1 MLALPYDVFDR
12 GEAAEYVEDRPLSFL
27 NIDRPETQFP
37 ADQDMYAPEVYARG
51 AELLH
56 ERLKDGTF
64 VEDRNLA
71 YYIYR
76 LAWEGHVQTGIVCVC
91 AVDEF
96 ESGIIKRHELT
107 REDKERDRIE
117 HIEALGC
124 QTGPIFLTYR
134 DQPVLDMIVGAATTS
149 TPLYDFADES
159 GVRQTVWEVVRH
171 DAVDALRAM
180 LDQPVLDM
188 IVGAATTST
197 PLYDFADESGVRQ
210 TVWEVVRHDAVDALR
225 AMLGTIPCAYIAD
238 GHHRAASAVKVA
250 RRMREE
256 ARAAGTYTGKEPF
269 NYVLSVLFPA
279 NQLTILPYNRV
290 VSDRNGLDAYELL
303 EVLSGAGFGIVQAE
317 GPVEPREH
325 GVFGMYTDGT
335 WYELRADDPNP
346 RVYAA
351 ENASSGI
358 NAEMGSAE
366 DGEHRNGGSSQ
377 DDGGLY
383 NPANSLDCPILQSC
397 ILSPIFGIKDPRTDP
412 RVSFVGGIRGT
423 EELERKVGA
432 EGVAFTM
439 CATSIDQ
446 LLAVADAGE
455 VMPPKSTWFEPKLRS
470 GLFIHRIAK

>member
-1 MLALPYDVFDR
+1 MRALPFPCIRPVPEHAAEVAALPYDVFDR
-12 GEAAEYVEDRPLSFL
+12 GEAAEYVEGRPLSFL
-27 NIDRPETQFP
+27 NIDRPETQLP

-56 ERLKDGTF
+56 ERLADGTF

-96 ESGIIKRHELT
+96 ESGVIKRHELT

-134 DQPVLDMIVGAATTS
+134 DQPVLDMIADAATTS
-149 TPLYDFADES
+149 TPLYDFTDDE
-159 GVRQTVWEVVRH
+159 GVH
-171 DAVDALRAM
+171 
-180 LDQPVLDM
+180 
-188 IVGAATTST
+188 
-197 PLYDFADESGVRQ
+197 Q

-279 NQLTILPYNRV
+279 SQLTILPYNRV
-290 VSDRNGLDAYELL
+290 VSDRNGLDTYELL
-303 EVLSGAGFGIVQAE
+303 EVLSGAGFGIVEAE

-346 RVYAA
+346 IAYAA
-351 ENASSGI
+351 ENAGNDF
-358 NAEMGSAE
+358 NAEMRSAE
-366 DGEHRNGGSSQ
+366 DDKRRSGESSQ
-377 DDGGLY
+377 DNGESS
-383 NPANSLDCPILQSC
+383 NPANSLDCSILQSC
-397 ILSPIFGIKDPRTDP
+397 ILSPVFGIKDPRTDP
-412 RVSFVGGIRGT
+412 RISFVGGIRGT
-423 EELERKVGA
+423 EELECKAGA

>member
-1 MLALPYDVFDR
+1 MRALPFPCIRPVPEHAAEVAALPYDVFDR
-12 GEAAEYVEDRPLSFL
+12 GEAAEYVEGKPLSFL

-56 ERLKDGTF
+56 ARLEDGTF

-96 ESGIIKRHELT
+96 ESGVIKRHELT

-149 TPLYDFADES
+149 TPLYDFAD
-159 GVRQTVWEVVRH
+159 
-171 DAVDALRAM
+171 
-180 LDQPVLDM
+180 
-188 IVGAATTST
+188 
-197 PLYDFADESGVRQ
+197 DEGVRQ

-269 NYVLSVLFPA
+269 NYILSVLFPA
-279 NQLTILPYNRV
+279 SQLTILPYNRV
-290 VSDRNGLDAYELL
+290 VSDRNGFDTYELL
-303 EVLSGAGFGIVQAE
+303 EVLSGAGFDIVEAE

-346 RVYAA
+346 MAYAA
-351 ENASSGI
+351 ENAGNDF

-366 DGEHRNGGSSQ
+366 DDECRSGGSSQ
-377 DDGGLY
+377 DTGESS
-383 NPANSLDCPILQSC
+383 NPANSLDCSILQSC

-412 RVSFVGGIRGT
+412 RISFVGGIRGT
-423 EELERKVGA
+423 EELECKAGA

>member
-1 MLALPYDVFDR
+1 MRALPFPCIRPVPEHAAEVAALPYDVFDR
-12 GEAAEYVEDRPLSFL
+12 GEAAEYVEGRPLSFL

-37 ADQDMYAPEVYARG
+37 ADQDMYASEVYARG

-56 ERLKDGTF
+56 ERLEDGTF

-96 ESGIIKRHELT
+96 ESGVIKRHELT

-149 TPLYDFADES
+149 TPLYDFTDDE
-159 GVRQTVWEVVRH
+159 GVH
-171 DAVDALRAM
+171 
-180 LDQPVLDM
+180 
-188 IVGAATTST
+188 
-197 PLYDFADESGVRQ
+197 Q

-256 ARAAGTYTGKEPF
+256 ARATGTYTGKEPF

-279 NQLTILPYNRV
+279 SQLTILPYNRV
-290 VSDRNGLDAYELL
+290 VSDRNGLNTYELL
-303 EVLSGAGFGIVQAE
+303 EVLSGAGFGIVEAE

-346 RVYAA
+346 RVYAT
-351 ENASSGI
+351 ENASSN

-377 DDGGLY
+377 DDGGAS
-383 NPANSLDCPILQSC
+383 NPANSLDCSILQSC

-412 RVSFVGGIRGT
+412 RISFVGGIRGT
-423 EELERKVGA
+423 EELECKAGV

>member
-1 MLALPYDVFDR
+1 MRALPFPCIRPVPEHAAEVAALPYDVFDR

-56 ERLKDGTF
+56 EHLEDGTF

-96 ESGIIKRHELT
+96 ESGVIKRHELT

-117 HIEALGC
+117 HIKALGC

-134 DQPVLDMIVGAATTS
+134 DQPVLDMIIGAATTS
-149 TPLYDFADES
+149 TPLYDFTDDE
-159 GVRQTVWEVVRH
+159 GVH
-171 DAVDALRAM
+171 
-180 LDQPVLDM
+180 
-188 IVGAATTST
+188 
-197 PLYDFADESGVRQ
+197 Q

-279 NQLTILPYNRV
+279 SQLTILPYNRV
-290 VSDRNGLDAYELL
+290 VSDRNGLDTYELL
-303 EVLSGAGFGIVQAE
+303 EVLSGAGFGIVEAE

-346 RVYAA
+346 MVHAA
-351 ENASSGI
+351 ENAGNDF

-366 DGEHRNGGSSQ
+366 DDKHRSGESSQ
-377 DDGGLY
+377 DNGESS
-383 NPANSLDCPILQSC
+383 NPANSLDCSILQSC

-412 RVSFVGGIRGT
+412 RISFVGGIRGT
-423 EELERKVGA
+423 EELECKAGA

-455 VMPPKSTWFEPKLRS
+455 VMPPKSTWFEPKPRS

>member
-1 MLALPYDVFDR
+1 MRALPFPCIRPVPEHAAEVAALPYDVFDR
-12 GEAAEYVEDRPLSFL
+12 GEAAEYVEGRPLSFL
-27 NIDRPETQFP
+27 NIDRPETQLP

-56 ERLKDGTF
+56 ERLADGTF

-91 AVDEF
+91 GVDDF
-96 ESGIIKRHELT
+96 ESGVIKRHELT

-117 HIEALGC
+117 HIGALGC

-149 TPLYDFADES
+149 TPLYDFTDDE
-159 GVRQTVWEVVRH
+159 GVH
-171 DAVDALRAM
+171 
-180 LDQPVLDM
+180 
-188 IVGAATTST
+188 
-197 PLYDFADESGVRQ
+197 Q

-269 NYVLSVLFPA
+269 NHVLSVLFPA
-279 NQLTILPYNRV
+279 SQLTILPYNRV
-290 VSDRNGLDAYELL
+290 VSDRNGLDTYELL
-303 EVLSGAGFGIVQAE
+303 EVLSGAGFGIVEAE

-351 ENASSGI
+351 ENAGNDFS
-358 NAEMGSAE
+358 AEMGSAE
-366 DGEHRNGGSSQ
+366 DDKRRSGESSQ
-377 DDGGLY
+377 DNGESS
-383 NPANSLDCPILQSC
+383 NPANSLDCSILQSC

-412 RVSFVGGIRGT
+412 RISFVGGIRGT
-423 EELERKVGA
+423 EELECKAGA

>member
-1 MLALPYDVFDR
+1 MRALPFPCIRPVPEHAAEVAALPYDVFDR
-12 GEAAEYVEDRPLSFL
+12 GEAAEYVESRPLSFL

-37 ADQDMYAPEVYARG
+37 ADQNMYAPEVYARG

-56 ERLKDGTF
+56 ERLEDGAF

-96 ESGIIKRHELT
+96 ESGAIKRHELT

-134 DQPVLDMIVGAATTS
+134 DQPVLDMIA
-149 TPLYDFADES
+149 
-159 GVRQTVWEVVRH
+159 
-171 DAVDALRAM
+171 
-180 LDQPVLDM
+180 
-188 IVGAATTST
+188 GAATTST

-279 NQLTILPYNRV
+279 SQLTILPYNRV

-303 EVLSGAGFGIVQAE
+303 EVLSGAGFGIVEAE

-366 DGEHRNGGSSQ
+366 DDEHCSGESSQ
-377 DDGGLY
+377 DDGGAS
-383 NPANSLDCPILQSC
+383 NPANSLDCSILQNC

-412 RVSFVGGIRGT
+412 RISFVGGIRGT
-423 EELERKVGA
+423 EELERKAGA

-439 CATSIDQ
+439 RATSIDQ

>member
-1 MLALPYDVFDR
+1 MRALPFPCIRPVPEHAAEVAALPYDVFDR

-56 ERLKDGTF
+56 ERLEDGTF

-96 ESGIIKRHELT
+96 ESGVIKRHELT

-134 DQPVLDMIVGAATTS
+134 
-149 TPLYDFADES
+149 
-159 GVRQTVWEVVRH
+159 
-171 DAVDALRAM
+171 
-180 LDQPVLDM
+180 DQPVLDM

-279 NQLTILPYNRV
+279 SQLTILPYNRV
-290 VSDRNGLDAYELL
+290 VSDRNGLNTYELL
-303 EVLSGAGFGIVQAE
+303 EVLSGAGFGIVEAE

-346 RVYAA
+346 MVYAA
-351 ENASSGI
+351 ENAGNDF

-366 DGEHRNGGSSQ
+366 DDERRSGGSSQ
-377 DDGGLY
+377 DDEVAS
-383 NPANSLDCPILQSC
+383 NPANSLDCSILQSC

-412 RVSFVGGIRGT
+412 RISFVGGIRGT
-423 EELERKVGA
+423 EELECKAGV

>member
-1 MLALPYDVFDR
+1 MRALPFPCIRPVPEHAAEVAALPYDVFDR
-12 GEAAEYVEDRPLSFL
+12 GEAAEYIEGRPLSFL

-56 ERLKDGTF
+56 ERLADGTF

-96 ESGIIKRHELT
+96 ESGVIKRHELT
-107 REDKERDRIE
+107 REEKERDRIE

-134 DQPVLDMIVGAATTS
+134 
-149 TPLYDFADES
+149 
-159 GVRQTVWEVVRH
+159 
-171 DAVDALRAM
+171 
-180 LDQPVLDM
+180 DQPVLDM

-256 ARAAGTYTGKEPF
+256 ALAAGTYTGKEPF

-279 NQLTILPYNRV
+279 SQLTILPYNRV
-290 VSDRNGLDAYELL
+290 VSDRNGLDTYELL
-303 EVLSGAGFGIVQAE
+303 EVLSGAGFGIVETE

-335 WYELRADDPNP
+335 WYELRADDPSP
-346 RVYAA
+346 RIYAA
-351 ENASSGI
+351 ENAGNDF

-366 DGEHRNGGSSQ
+366 DDKRRSGESGQ
-377 DDGGLY
+377 DNEVAS
-383 NPANSLDCPILQSC
+383 NPANSLDCSILQSC

-412 RVSFVGGIRGT
+412 RISFVGGIRGT
-423 EELERKVGA
+423 EELECKAGT

>member
-1 MLALPYDVFDR
+1 MRALPFPCIRPVPEHAAEVAALPYDVFDR

-56 ERLKDGTF
+56 EHLEDGTF

-76 LAWEGHVQTGIVCVC
+76 LAWEGRAQTGIVCVC

-96 ESGIIKRHELT
+96 ESGVIKRHELT

-134 DQPVLDMIVGAATTS
+134 
-149 TPLYDFADES
+149 
-159 GVRQTVWEVVRH
+159 
-171 DAVDALRAM
+171 
-180 LDQPVLDM
+180 DQPVLDM

-279 NQLTILPYNRV
+279 SQLTILPYNRV
-290 VSDRNGLDAYELL
+290 VSDRNGLDTYELL
-303 EVLSGAGFGIVQAE
+303 EVLSGAGFGIVEAE

-346 RVYAA
+346 RVYAT
-351 ENASSGI
+351 ENAGNGF
-358 NAEMGSAE
+358 NAEMGSAQ
-366 DGEHRNGGSSQ
+366 DDKRRNGGSSQ
-377 DDGGLY
+377 DSGESS
-383 NPANSLDCPILQSC
+383 NPANSLDCSILQSC

-412 RVSFVGGIRGT
+412 RISFVGGIRGT
-423 EELERKVGA
+423 EELECKAGA

>member
-1 MLALPYDVFDR
+1 MRALPFPCIRPIPEHAAEVAALPYDVFDR
-12 GEAAEYVEDRPLSFL
+12 EEAAEHVKGRPLSFV

-37 ADQDMYAPEVYARG
+37 ADHDMYAPEVYARG
-51 AELLH
+51 AKLLH
-56 ERLKDGTF
+56 ERIEDGTF

-76 LAWEGHVQTGIVCVC
+76 LVWEGHVQTGIVCVC
-91 AVDEF
+91 AADEF
-96 ESGIIKRHELT
+96 ESGVIKRHELT
-107 REDKERDRIE
+107 REDKELDRIE
-117 HIEALGC
+117 HIRALGC

-149 TPLYDFADES
+149 TPLYDFADE
-159 GVRQTVWEVVRH
+159 
-171 DAVDALRAM
+171 A
-180 LDQPVLDM
+180 
-188 IVGAATTST
+188 
-197 PLYDFADESGVRQ
+197 GVRQ

-256 ARAAGTYTGKEPF
+256 AQAASTYTGKEPF
-269 NYVLSVLFPA
+269 NFVLSVLFPA
-279 NQLTILPYNRV
+279 SQLTILPYNRV
-290 VSDRNGLDAYELL
+290 VSDRNGLDTYELL
-303 EVLSGAGFGIVQAE
+303 ELLNGAGLGIVEAE

-335 WYELRADDPNP
+335 WYELRANNPNANA
-346 RVYAA
+346 YATDRNTPICADGASAVADGVTIDGA
-351 ENASSGI
+351 ETES
-358 NAEMGSAE
+358 
-366 DGEHRNGGSSQ
+366 RPNGTV
-377 DDGGLY
+377 D
-383 NPANSLDCPILQSC
+383 SLDASILQDC
-397 ILSPIFGIKDPRTDP
+397 VLSPILGIKDPRTDP
-412 RVSFVGGIRGT
+412 RISFVGGIRGT
-423 EELERKVGA
+423 EELECKAGA

-439 CATSIDQ
+439 CATGIDQ

>member
-1 MLALPYDVFDR
+1 MRALPFPCIRPVPEHAAEVAALPYDVFDR
-12 GEAAEYVEDRPLSFL
+12 GEAAEYVEGRPLSFL

-56 ERLKDGTF
+56 ECLEDGTF

-76 LAWEGHVQTGIVCVC
+76 LAWKGHVQTGIVCVC

-96 ESGIIKRHELT
+96 ESGVIKRHELT

-159 GVRQTVWEVVRH
+159 GVRQTVWEV
-171 DAVDALRAM
+171 A
-180 LDQPVLDM
+180 
-188 IVGAATTST
+188 
-197 PLYDFADESGVRQ
+197 
-210 TVWEVVRHDAVDALR
+210 RHDAVDALR

-279 NQLTILPYNRV
+279 SQLTILPYNRV
-290 VSDRNGLDAYELL
+290 VSDRNGLDTYELL
-303 EVLSGAGFGIVQAE
+303 EVLSGAGFGIVEAE

-346 RVYAA
+346 MVYAA
-351 ENASSGI
+351 ENAGNDF

-366 DGEHRNGGSSQ
+366 DDERRSGESSQ
-377 DDGGLY
+377 DNGESS
-383 NPANSLDCPILQSC
+383 NPANSLDCSILQSC

-412 RVSFVGGIRGT
+412 RISFVGGIRGT
-423 EELERKVGA
+423 EELECKAGA

>member
-1 MLALPYDVFDR
+1 MRALPFPCIRPVPEHAAEVAALPYDVFDR
-12 GEAAEYVEDRPLSFL
+12 CEAAEYVEDRPLSFL

-56 ERLKDGTF
+56 ERLEDGTF

-96 ESGIIKRHELT
+96 ESGVIKRHELT

-134 DQPVLDMIVGAATTS
+134 
-149 TPLYDFADES
+149 
-159 GVRQTVWEVVRH
+159 
-171 DAVDALRAM
+171 
-180 LDQPVLDM
+180 DQPVLDM

-279 NQLTILPYNRV
+279 SQLTILPYNRV
-290 VSDRNGLDAYELL
+290 VSDRNGLDTYELL
-303 EVLSGAGFGIVQAE
+303 EVLSGAGFGIVEAE

-325 GVFGMYTDGT
+325 GAFGMYTDGT

-346 RVYAA
+346 RIYAA
-351 ENASSGI
+351 ENAGNGF

-366 DGEHRNGGSSQ
+366 DDKRRSGESSQ
-377 DDGGLY
+377 DNGESS
-383 NPANSLDCPILQSC
+383 NPANSLDCSILQSC

-412 RVSFVGGIRGT
+412 RISFVGGIRGT
-423 EELERKVGA
+423 EELECKAGT

>member
-1 MLALPYDVFDR
+1 MRALPFPCIRPVPEHAAEVAALPYDVFDR
-12 GEAAEYVEDRPLSFL
+12 GEAAEYVEGRPLSFL
-27 NIDRPETQFP
+27 NIDRPETQLP

-56 ERLKDGTF
+56 ERLADGTF

-96 ESGIIKRHELT
+96 ESGVIKRHELT

-134 DQPVLDMIVGAATTS
+134 DQPVLDMIVDAATTS
-149 TPLYDFADES
+149 TPLYDFTDDE
-159 GVRQTVWEVVRH
+159 GVH
-171 DAVDALRAM
+171 
-180 LDQPVLDM
+180 
-188 IVGAATTST
+188 
-197 PLYDFADESGVRQ
+197 Q

-279 NQLTILPYNRV
+279 SQLTILPYNRV
-290 VSDRNGLDAYELL
+290 VSDRNGLNTYELL
-303 EVLSGAGFGIVQAE
+303 EVLSGAGFGIVEAE

-335 WYELRADDPNP
+335 WYELRAGDPNP
-346 RVYAA
+346 MAYAA
-351 ENASSGI
+351 ENAGNDF

-366 DGEHRNGGSSQ
+366 DDERRSGGSSQ
-377 DDGGLY
+377 DDEVAP
-383 NPANSLDCPILQSC
+383 NPANSLDCSILQSC

-412 RVSFVGGIRGT
+412 RISFVGGIRGT
-423 EELERKVGA
+423 EELECKAGA

>member
-1 MLALPYDVFDR
+1 M
-12 GEAAEYVEDRPLSFL
+12 
-27 NIDRPETQFP
+27 
-37 ADQDMYAPEVYARG
+37 
-51 AELLH
+51 
-56 ERLKDGTF
+56 
-64 VEDRNLA
+64 
-71 YYIYR
+71 
-76 LAWEGHVQTGIVCVC
+76 QTGIVCVC

-96 ESGIIKRHELT
+96 ESGVIKRHELT

-134 DQPVLDMIVGAATTS
+134 
-149 TPLYDFADES
+149 
-159 GVRQTVWEVVRH
+159 
-171 DAVDALRAM
+171 
-180 LDQPVLDM
+180 DQPVLDM

-279 NQLTILPYNRV
+279 SQLTILPYNRV
-290 VSDRNGLDAYELL
+290 VSDRNGLDTYELL
-303 EVLSGAGFGIVQAE
+303 EVLSGAGFGIVEAE

-346 RVYAA
+346 RIYAA
-351 ENASSGI
+351 ENAGNDF

-366 DGEHRNGGSSQ
+366 DDERRSGESSQ
-377 DDGGLY
+377 DNGESS
-383 NPANSLDCPILQSC
+383 NPANSLDCSILQSC

-412 RVSFVGGIRGT
+412 RISFVGGIRGT
-423 EELERKVGA
+423 EELECKAGA

>member
-1 MLALPYDVFDR
+1 MRALPFPCIRPVPEHAAEVAALPYDVFDR
-12 GEAAEYVEDRPLSFL
+12 GEAAEYVEGRPLSFL

-56 ERLKDGTF
+56 ERLEDGTF

-76 LAWEGHVQTGIVCVC
+76 LAWKGHVQTGIVCVC

-96 ESGIIKRHELT
+96 ESGVIKRHELT

-134 DQPVLDMIVGAATTS
+134 DQPVLDMIVGAATAS
-149 TPLYDFADES
+149 TPLYDFTDDE
-159 GVRQTVWEVVRH
+159 GVH
-171 DAVDALRAM
+171 
-180 LDQPVLDM
+180 
-188 IVGAATTST
+188 
-197 PLYDFADESGVRQ
+197 Q

-256 ARAAGTYTGKEPF
+256 ARATGTYTGKEPF

-279 NQLTILPYNRV
+279 SQLTILPYNRV
-290 VSDRNGLDAYELL
+290 VSDRNGLDTYELL
-303 EVLSGAGFGIVQAE
+303 EVLSGAGFGIVEAE

-346 RVYAA
+346 RIYAA
-351 ENASSGI
+351 ENAGNDF

-366 DGEHRNGGSSQ
+366 DDERRSGRSSQ
-377 DDGGLY
+377 DTGESS
-383 NPANSLDCPILQSC
+383 NPANSLDCSILQSC

-412 RVSFVGGIRGT
+412 RISFVGGIRGT
-423 EELERKVGA
+423 EELECKAGA

>member
-1 MLALPYDVFDR
+1 MRALPFPCIRPVPEHAAEVAALPYDIFDR
-12 GEAAEYVEDRPLSFL
+12 GEAAEYVESRPLSFL

-56 ERLKDGTF
+56 ERLEDGTF

-96 ESGIIKRHELT
+96 ESGVIKRHELT

-134 DQPVLDMIVGAATTS
+134 
-149 TPLYDFADES
+149 
-159 GVRQTVWEVVRH
+159 
-171 DAVDALRAM
+171 
-180 LDQPVLDM
+180 DQPVLDM

-279 NQLTILPYNRV
+279 SQLTILPYNRV
-290 VSDRNGLDAYELL
+290 VSDRNGLDTYELL
-303 EVLSGAGFGIVQAE
+303 EVLSGAGFGIVEAE

-346 RVYAA
+346 RVYAT
-351 ENASSGI
+351 ENAGNDFS
-358 NAEMGSAE
+358 AEMGSAE
-366 DGEHRNGGSSQ
+366 DDKRRSGESSQ
-377 DDGGLY
+377 DNGESS
-383 NPANSLDCPILQSC
+383 NPANSLGCSILQSC

-412 RVSFVGGIRGT
+412 RISFVGGIRGT
-423 EELERKVGA
+423 EELECKAGA